1 MIGIHLKTNEFRFP
15 KHGYQIWSKN
25 SKQFFKN
32 GKDYGI
38 RKKANEFVIYEENPT
53 VTLKNTVTIE
63 LPSRFYELDREVENS
78 KYILALENDW
88 DDEGS
93 VAYQE
98 ATWKKAIQF
107 TSNYAKWVFDETSRV
122 IPTPKIAPGPN
133 GSIDILWKSPNYRLL
148 INIPDNLKKQ
158 ASFYGDNY
166 STDTIEGTF
175 NPSNF
180 NQGLLLTILNLY

>member
-133 GSIDILWKSPNYRLL
+133 GSIDILWKSSNYRLL

>member
-1 MIGIHLKTNEFRFP
+1 MIGTHLKTNEFRFP
-15 KHGYQIWSKN
+15 KHGPQIWSEN
-25 SKQFFKN
+25 FKQFLKN
-32 GKDYGI
+32 GKKYGVREKVKTFI
-38 RKKANEFVIYEENPT
+38 EEENLQVELNNSIIT
-53 VTLKNTVTIE
+53 DLHFRFIE
-63 LPSRFYELDREVENS
+63 IYQEIENS
-78 KYILALENDW
+78 KYILELDDDW
-88 DDEGS
+88 DDEGG

-98 ATWKKAIQF
+98 STWKRTIQF
-107 TSNYAKWVFDETSRV
+107 ISSYTKWVFDEISLV

-133 GSIDILWKSPNYRLL
+133 GTIDILWKSSNYRLL